1 MEIRVELTKNPAVK
15 PQDASKLG
23 FGKIFTDHMFMMDF
37 DRENGW
43 HDARIVPFGN
53 ISVSPASTVLHYGAE
68 IFEGMKAYRRPD
80 GEIQLFRPLD
90 NFARM
95 NDSADRLCLPRIDGD
110 FCLKALKK
118 LIDIDRDWVPSAEGA
133 SLYIRPFLFGNDP
146 FLGVHTVNKST
157 FVIILSPSGSYY
169 KEGVNPVRIMIET
182 EDVRAV
188 RGGTGYA
195 KCGGNYAASM
205 RAGEKAEKKGF
216 AQVLWL
222 DGVERKYVEEVGA
235 MNIMFKIDGK
245 IYTAACDG
253 TVLPGVTRRSIIEVL
268 RDWGYEVIEG
278 KLAIDTVMEAGR
290 NGKLEEVFGTGT
302 AAVISPVKELCW
314 KDESVVINDGKIGS
328 LTQKLYD
335 NLTGIQW
342 GKLADEKGWI
352 TPVCEG

>member
-1 MEIRVELTKNPAVK
+1 MEIRIEKNMNPKMK

-23 FGKIFTDHMFMMDF
+23 FGKVFTDHMFVMEY

-43 HDARIVPFGN
+43 HDARIVPYGN
-53 ISVSPASTVLHYGAE
+53 ISISPASTVLHYGAE

-80 GEIQLFRPLD
+80 GEIQLFRPMD
-90 NFARM
+90 NFGRM
-95 NDSADRLCLPRIDGD
+95 NDSADRLCLPRIDGE
-110 FCLKALKK
+110 FCLKALKT

-146 FLGVHTVNKST
+146 FLGVHTVNKAT
-157 FVIILSPSGSYY
+157 FIIILSPSGSYY

-222 DGVERKYVEEVGA
+222 DGVERKYVEEVGS
-235 MNIMFKIDGK
+235 MNVMFKIN
-245 IYTAACDG
+245 G
-253 TVLPGVTRRSIIEVL
+253 TVVTPKLTGSVLPGITRRSCIALLEK
-268 RDWGYEVIEG
+268 WGIPVEERLLSVDE
-278 KLAIDTVMEAGR
+278 LAEAVKTGA
-290 NGKLEEVFGTGT
+290 LEEAFGCGT
-302 AAVISPVKELCW
+302 AAVVSPIGEL
-314 KDESVVINDGKIGS
+314 SVDDVPYVVNGGSIGE

-335 NLTGIQW
+335 ELTGIQW
-342 GKLADEKGWI
+342 GKKEDAFGWTEKI
-352 TPVCEG
+352 